1 MKLMTNGPSLLPCLL
16 PGALVAIPL
25 RRSLDHRRGSA
36 YEVWMSDLRGI
47 GSSSNYHNQATWR

>member
-1 MKLMTNGPSLLPCLL
+1 MKLMTNGSCLLPYLL

-36 YEVWMSDLRGI
+36 HEVWMSDLRGI
-47 GSSSNYHNQATWR
+47 GSSSNYHN